1 MTDFLDSPFCLSMS
15 TNERSCP
22 SCGARVSPD
31 ADRCDLCGAA
41 IESLPEEGGASEDE
55 SSSDPAHSEEAAT
68 PSSEATDSVFCH
80 QCGWENPPAAN
91 YCSKCGTELQDVD
104 AEHPEGARPVAADLP
119 TGSDL
124 TGEKEA
130 AQDQANEQE
139 EMGRQIALLVGGAL
153 VLVLVLFFLT
163 QWSEGYEWSQESSD
177 PPPAAQAPAGPEDP
191 SAGSQS
197 PSQPMPESAPDTE
210 GTQLPADLQELVN
223 QTSGQLNEEFA
234 GQVDSLR
241 EQIAEASNSEK
252 QQIRSELVNLLIGAG
267 EPGRAAVL
275 QKKVADATGAVDDHR
290 RAADL
295 LYRWMQQLQEEG
307 QRQQVF
313 EVARHAANAYEAVA
327 EERPDDLDA
336 RTRMGEAYLLTNDPM
351 QGIKTINA
359 VLDEDSTFVPARFQ
373 KGLAL
378 LQINRFDQA
387 RKEFEKV
394 VRDAEEES
402 AFYRQA
408 ERAIEVIDEQR
419 SSTDQQS
426 SLPQDG

>member
-1 MTDFLDSPFCLSMS
+1 
-15 TNERSCP
+15 
-22 SCGARVSPD
+22 
-31 ADRCDLCGAA
+31 
-41 IESLPEEGGASEDE
+41 
-55 SSSDPAHSEEAAT
+55 
-68 PSSEATDSVFCH
+68 
-80 QCGWENPPAAN
+80 
-91 YCSKCGTELQDVD
+91 
-104 AEHPEGARPVAADLP
+104 
-119 TGSDL
+119 
-124 TGEKEA
+124 
-130 AQDQANEQE
+130 
-139 EMGRQIALLVGGAL
+139 
-153 VLVLVLFFLT
+153 
-163 QWSEGYEWSQESSD
+163 
-177 PPPAAQAPAGPEDP
+177 
-191 SAGSQS
+191 
-197 PSQPMPESAPDTE
+197 MPESAPDAE
-210 GTQLPADLQELVN
+210 GTQPPADLQELVN

-275 QKKVADATGAVDDHR
+275 QKKVADATGAVDDRR

-359 VLDEDSTFVPARFQ
+359 VLDDDSTFVPARFQ

-378 LQINRFDQA
+378 LQINRFGQA

-419 SSTDQQS
+419 SSADQQS
-426 SLPQDG
+426 SLPQGG

>member
-1 MTDFLDSPFCLSMS
+1 MS

-41 IESLPEEGGASEDE
+41 VESVSEEEADASEDA
-55 SSSDPAHSEEAAT
+55 SSLDSAQSEEAST
-68 PSSEATDSVFCH
+68 SSSEATHSVFCH
-80 QCGWENPPAAN
+80 QCGWKNPPEAN
-91 YCSKCGTELQDVD
+91 YCSKCGAELQDLD
-104 AEHPEGARPVAADLP
+104 AEPPEGARPVAADLP
-119 TGSDL
+119 TGSDSA
-124 TGEKEA
+124 GERQA
-130 AQDQANEQE
+130 APDQPTDEQE
-139 EMGRQIALLVGGAL
+139 EMGRQVALLVGGAV

-177 PPPAAQAPAGPEDP
+177 PPAAAQAPASPDGP
-191 SAGSQS
+191 SAGNET
-197 PSQPMPESAPDTE
+197 PSQQRPGAAPGAE
-210 GTQLPADLQELVN
+210 GAETPADLEELVK
-223 QTSGQLNEEFA
+223 QTSGELNSEFA

-241 EQIAEASNSEK
+241 EQIAEASNGEK
-252 QQIRSELVNLLIGAG
+252 QQLQSELVNLLIGAG

-275 QKKVADATGAVDDHR
+275 QKKVADATGAVDDRR

-307 QRQQVF
+307 QRQQIF

-359 VLDEDSTFVPARFQ
+359 VLDDDSTFVPARFQ

-394 VRDAEEES
+394 MRDAGEES

-408 ERAIEVIDEQR
+408 ERAVEVIDEQGG
-419 SSTDQQS
+419 STDQQS
-426 SLPQDG
+426 SLPEGG